1 MPQVCSVC
9 PPPQVRLSPLLFL
22 ENTENAAS
30 PLAETKDFAAEDTV
44 EPSSPV
50 GSRQCFL
57 YPGPGGGYGFKLCCV
72 ASRPCLFVSQVTDVP
87 CALDSFHHLSPTFL
101 CLPACPALEHMTNAS
116 VCSPLRCQVTPGGS
130 AARAGLQMG
139 DAVLEVNGYPVGAD
153 NDLNR
158 LQQLTEAEPPL
169 CLKLAARD
177 PQDLEAWISSES
189 GKVKSKRQTEL

>member
-22 ENTENAAS
+22 ENTENATS

-72 ASRPCLFVSQVTDVP
+72 ASRPCLFISQVTDVP
-87 CALDSFHHLSPTFL
+87 CALESFHHLSPTFM
-101 CLPACPALEHMTNAS
+101 PS
-116 VCSPLRCQVTPGGS
+116 LRTHDKCFRMFPPY
-130 AARAGLQMG
+130 AAR
-139 DAVLEVNGYPVGAD
+139 
-153 NDLNR
+153 
-158 LQQLTEAEPPL
+158 
-169 CLKLAARD
+169 
-177 PQDLEAWISSES
+177 
-189 GKVKSKRQTEL
+189 